1 VARPG
6 SEQSFVIFAGLA
18 QERFSFIVEMKAF
31 VLLARPE
38 FVLQLRH
45 CQLMHTVLL
54 SVNVNFI
61 HPEIVPRKFH
71 SP

>member
-6 SEQSFVIFAGLA
+6 SEQSFVIFAGPA

-31 VLLARPE
+31 VLLAHPE

-45 CQLMHTVLL
+45 
-54 SVNVNFI
+54 
-61 HPEIVPRKFH
+61 
-71 SP
+71 